1 MSQAPVGE
9 VLVGEGLEG
18 LHDPP
23 QASHGINA
31 PGEAPGRPSSSASPA
46 SWRRLKRRWRQSQ
59 DPWQVLDAGQPRPAA

>member
-23 QASHGINA
+23 QVSLGISA
-31 PGEAPGRPSSSASPA
+31 PGEAPGRPSSSFP
-46 SWRRLKRRWRQSQ
+46 SWRRLKRRWCLS
-59 DPWQVLDAGQPRPAA
+59 DSPRTWTRASPGLRRS